1 MLCQCLIGFFL
12 RLTYDEPEKDDSKQ
26 FISATH
32 LHTDDVLVC
41 YKRDVGLD
49 NVAIYVVKDLR
60 WQGGLDRASWDDG
73 YEYLIELKYIKS
85 EDLPADPKKL
95 EALINTV
102 KQEATAQLLN
112 YKKSRKITC
121 KLIQLVIIC
130 SSREVLLIE
139 EVK

>member
-1 MLCQCLIGFFL
+1 MADVSKNDREKLKEKAEELGFETEEWRWLSADIASPAYALSMFNRVFL

-73 YEYLIELKYIKS
+73 YEYLIELIDIKR
-85 EDLPADPKKL
+85 ADEIVGLKDYLMEL
-95 EALINTV
+95 E
-102 KQEATAQLLN
+102 K
-112 YKKSRKITC
+112 
-121 KLIQLVIIC
+121 
-130 SSREVLLIE
+130 EV
-139 EVK
+139 